1 MVNVLKELGSHLE
14 CTEKKRVFLI
24 KRQNVNSINGA
35 NEKDI
40 LWWRTWKT
48 IFDHVLNAISKT
60 LIPMS
65 HMIYNDIL

>member
-35 NEKDI
+35 NEKKYFIAVMLCAI
-40 LWWRTWKT
+40 L
-48 IFDHVLNAISKT
+48 KT

>member
-35 NEKDI
+35 NEKKYFNGGEHEK
-40 LWWRTWKT
+40 R
-48 IFDHVLNAISKT
+48 F
-60 LIPMS
+60 LIMFYVP
-65 HMIYNDIL
+65 Y

>member
-35 NEKDI
+35 NEKKYFNGGEHEK
-40 LWWRTWKT
+40 R
-48 IFDHVLNAISKT
+48 F
-60 LIPMS
+60 LIMF
-65 HMIYNDIL
+65 